1 MGFFKKE
8 RKGGKCGHYAK
19 GGGMK
24 GTDMKMRGYTIFPGE
39 KQDGGSSK
47 PITRKQ

>member
-8 RKGGKCGHYAK
+8 RKGGKCGSYAK

-24 GTDMKMRGYTIFPGE
+24 GTGMKAQGYSIFSSE
-39 KQDGGSSK
+39 KKDGGSSK
-47 PITRKQ
+47 RITDK